1 MAREKTNVVPME
13 SWEDWFENCGKLVPL
28 LTEYEDVLWSY
39 HDLMYSKKQ
48 EEQKFQ
54 HYAMHHDC
62 AFYEHDKVFP
72 MWKLS
77 DVLLKGCIGFGIGY
91 LIGFILFWVKESL
104 SVGAVNG
111 LFTGLVGFLIAAG
124 IWYFVIYQKSM
135 NVRRRLNNLAENLKS
150 RLCYIPPKYRN
161 SIAMKYLYD
170 LFLNQPGVLTYNQAL
185 QELDTWFASLP
196 RNNNCYI
203 GRVIA
208 VCFDIP
214 YQHTNLDGDEDEED
228 NRDIYIMDSSNP
240 VLQNPNLPKD
250 IRNHAFKG
258 VDEPEQMLNSLI
270 GLQEVKR
277 QVSQMKNRMRF
288 YDSTGGKAEKISG
301 NHMCFLGS
309 PGTGKTTV
317 ARILTRILYDFGY
330 IKENKCVEV
339 DGNYFK
345 SSYVGETT
353 ARTQAIL
360 DFSCGGVLFID
371 EAYLLLDGQ
380 GKAGSVGMEAMGTLL
395 KYMEDHQ
402 TDLVVIFAGYE
413 DAVNRLL
420 SSNEGFASRIK
431 YKIYFQ
437 DFSLDELMQIFDM
450 DMKRYSKNQAYSL
463 SKDAEQ
469 MLRRSFEMDRHS
481 PTFGNARVVRN
492 ALDMIL
498 DIHADHYMNHVLKS
512 SEKFILTAKD
522 VEVYVEAREKQRV
535 EDTRNYIA
543 SQNLD
548 SQIVNF
554 SDLKSRTKAGS
565 VNPDKD
571 LQMLT
576 GLHMLKNEIGQMK
589 QMFDFYQGDVTRDEG
604 YHMCFMGAPGTGKS
618 TVAKIVTGYLYQ
630 MGIIQRNEYLD
641 INGDFLRGMY
651 VGHTGKR
658 TEAVINYCH
667 GMVLFLDEAY
677 LLSQG
682 KDGDNFGQEAIGVLI
697 DAMEKRRHDFVV
709 IVAGYEREM
718 KAFLSVNTGMASRIS
733 TTFHFESYTP
743 HELAQMLQKMARKE
757 QFTFTKDVWIPVQKY
772 FQECLQDPYFGN
784 GRFVR
789 SLWQDIKQAHVVR
802 FVENHLD
809 ESQKYV
815 ITLDDCLQGIEN
827 KNMKKA

>member
-1 MAREKTNVVPME
+1 MAKEKPMVI
-13 SWEDWFENCGKLVPL
+13 SMDTWEDWFENCGRLIPMFA
-28 LTEYEDVLWSY
+28 TYEDMLWNY
-39 HDLMYSKKQ
+39 YDFKYAKKQ
-48 EEQKFQ
+48 ESKKYQE
-54 HYAMHHDC
+54 YATHHTC
-62 AFYEHDKVFP
+62 KFYENEEVFP
-72 MWKLS
+72 KWKWTSVFAKGFLG
-77 DVLLKGCIGFGIGY
+77 LLIGY
-91 LIGFILFWVKESL
+91 VLGLLLFWWKDSFSVGLKNGLCTGLIGFC
-104 SVGAVNG
+104 
-111 LFTGLVGFLIAAG
+111 LVCG
-124 IWYFVIYQKSM
+124 IWYTVVVQKSLRI
-135 NVRRRLNNLAENLKS
+135 RRQLTNQLELILPRIQ
-150 RLCYIPPKYRN
+150 YVPPKYRN

-170 LFLNQPGVLTYNQAL
+170 MYLNQPGILTFQQAIQAL
-185 QELDTWFASLP
+185 DKWFASLP

-208 VCFDIP
+208 VGFDAP
-214 YQHTNLDGDEDEED
+214 YEPTGVMEDVAEEQRELYEVD
-228 NRDIYIMDSSNP
+228 AANP
-240 VLQNPNLPKD
+240 ALQNPNLPKD
-250 IRNHAFKG
+250 MANHAFKG
-258 VDEPEQMLNSLI
+258 VDNPEELLNKLI
-270 GLQEVKR
+270 GLENVKQ
-277 QVSQMKNRMRF
+277 QVSQMKNRMKF
-288 YDSTGGKAEKISG
+288 YHTTGGKTEKISG

-330 IKENKCVEV
+330 IRDNKCVEV

-345 SSYVGETT
+345 SSYVGQTA

-360 DFSCGGVLFID
+360 DFANGGVLFID
-371 EAYLLLDGQ
+371 EAYLLLDTKGQ
-380 GKAGSVGMEAMGTLL
+380 TGTVGTEALGALL

-402 TDLVVIFAGYE
+402 SDLVVIFAGYE

-437 DFSLDELMQIFDM
+437 DFSLDELMKIFRLDM
-450 DMKRYSKNQAYSL
+450 QKYSKQHPYKIA
-463 SKDAEQ
+463 KDAERL
-469 MLRRSFEMDRHS
+469 LRQSFELDRKS

-498 DIHADHYMNHVLKS
+498 DIHADHYMNRVIS
-512 SEKFILTAKD
+512 EMEKFVITVAD
-522 VEVYVEAREKQRV
+522 VEVYVKAREQQRL

-565 VNPDKD
+565 TNPDKE
-571 LQMLT
+571 LQAMT
-576 GLHMLKNEIGQMK
+576 GLKMLKDEVAQMK
-589 QMFDFYQGDVTRDEG
+589 QTFAFYDGNVERDEG

-618 TVAKIVTGYLYQ
+618 TVAKIITGYLYE

-658 TEAVINYCH
+658 TEAVINYCQ

-677 LLSQG
+677 LLAQG

-718 KAFLSVNTGMASRIS
+718 KAFLSTNSGMASRIS
-733 TTFHFESYTP
+733 TTFHFESYSP
-743 HELAQMLQKMARKE
+743 HELAQMLQRIARKE
-757 QFTFTKDVWIPVQKY
+757 QFGFDIDVWLPLQKY
-772 FQECLQDPYFGN
+772 FQTCLNDPYFGN

-789 SLWQDIKQAHVVR
+789 SLWQDIKQAHIMR
-802 FVENHLD
+802 FTSQQLD
-809 ESQKYV
+809 NSERYQIS
-815 ITLDDCLQGIEN
+815 LADCQQGIAQKEA
-827 KNMKKA
+827 KKA